1 MYGNPRSLHLGFF
14 VSRTWTP
21 DSNHQC
27 VFPNSLS
34 FIPDSFAWGDS
45 TASIDLVI
53 SKCSRDVMSALF
65 QDQSLPARI

>member
-14 VSRTWTP
+14 VSGTWIP

-34 FIPDSFAWGDS
+34 CIPDS
-45 TASIDLVI
+45 TASIDLVL
-53 SKCSRDVMSALF
+53 SKCSRDVMSLLF